1 MVILLQLYPNPAHR
15 GRATVVFKQST
26 NLANALGAPT
36 YGYVFALLFGWFG
49 LVLNSAVASLDSR
62 HSIPSIHLAGRLF
75 GFGPE
80 LWLVSPS
87 SAHSLSPISVSP
99 TLSPTPAVNPR
110 TRSDRS
116 FYRIRIPIEKSSPA
130 FESWFQRYLVYEQYC
145 IGLWASFETS
155 TSRLHIHG
163 PNLLLS

>member
-26 NLANALGAPT
+26 NLANALVAPT

-49 LVLNSAVASLDSR
+49 LVANSAVASLDSR
-62 HSIPSIHLAGRLF
+62 RSIPSIHLAGRLS

-87 SAHSLSPISVSP
+87 SAHFLSLISVSP
-99 TLSPTPAVNPR
+99 TLSSTAVNLR
-110 TRSDRS
+110 TRSDKS
-116 FYRIRIPIEKSSPA
+116 FYRSQIPIDTSSPA
-130 FESWFQRYLVYEQYC
+130 FES
-145 IGLWASFETS
+145 
-155 TSRLHIHG
+155 
-163 PNLLLS
+163 